1 MGLMAVAALALIAV
15 SWWRG
20 WSLPRV
26 LILLAALWLLV
37 LALLLIAP
45 AFAVQAGLGAD
56 PRVWAVGG
64 LLLAGASGYA
74 TLIGRA
80 RVAARRRWGAGQIAL
95 PGQPETVQ
103 DASPDSPAS
112 DDALKRY
119 ARHIVLR
126 EIGGPGQQMLRK
138 ARVLIVGAGGIGS
151 PVALYL
157 AGAGVGHLTLA
168 DDDDVSI
175 SNLQRQILFR
185 TRDAGRAK
193 VEAAVETL
201 RALNP
206 LIEVTALPRRLGAED
221 AEVMRGF
228 DLVLEG
234 TDSFASRKGVA
245 RACVAAGVPLIAGAI
260 AQWEGQVTIYDPK
273 AGTPCLDCLF
283 PDAPAPGLALS
294 CAEAGVAGP
303 LPGVIG
309 SIMALEAIKAIT
321 GAGEGLRGQMLIF
334 DGLWGETRRIA
345 LQRRPG
351 CAICGGVPA

>member
-1 MGLMAVAALALIAV
+1 MGLMAVAALALMAV
-15 SWWRG
+15 GWWRG

-26 LILLAALWLLV
+26 LMLLAALWLLV

-45 AFAVQAGLGAD
+45 AFAASAGLGAD

-74 TLIGRA
+74 ALIGRA
-80 RVAARRRWGAGQIAL
+80 RVAARRRWGAGQIAPL
-95 PGQPETVQ
+95 PGQLETLQ
-103 DASPDSPAS
+103 DILPAS
-112 DDALKRY
+112 DDALERY

-206 LIEVTALPRRLGAED
+206 LIEVTALPRRLDAED

-321 GAGEGLRGQMLIF
+321 GAGQGLRGQMLIF

-345 LQRRPG
+345 LQRRAG
-351 CAICGGVPA
+351 CAICGGNSA

>member
-1 MGLMAVAALALIAV
+1 MAGAALALMAV
-15 SWWRG
+15 GWWRG

-37 LALLLIAP
+37 LALLLIVP
-45 AFAVQAGLGAD
+45 ALAAQAGLGAD

-64 LLLAGASGYA
+64 LLLAGASGYGA
-74 TLIGRA
+74 LIGRA
-80 RVAARRRWGAGQIAL
+80 RIAAHRRWGAGQIAP
-95 PGQPETVQ
+95 PGQPQTVH
-103 DASPDSPAS
+103 DTSPAS
-112 DDALKRY
+112 DDALERY

-193 VEAAVETL
+193 VDAAVETL

-260 AQWEGQVTIYDPK
+260 AQWEGQVTIYDPN

-321 GAGEGLRGQMLIF
+321 GAGQGLRGQMLIF

-345 LQRRPG
+345 LQRRAD
-351 CAICGGVPA
+351 CAVCGGIPA